1 MLTFQLWICK
11 TIRIP
16 IPPGRVHVGIIS
28 ASVRPRYRYTLRTLQ
43 APGAF
48 VPTACSAQAWRTK
61 AKFWF
66 WPNSKFFQFTI
77 ITWWIVSTLFFVQCK
92 SCFENF
98 TFRSLQFWIMS
109 CIALCLVGLHEY
121 MNHGVLVPA
130 LLKLNNWP
138 LCALQCRGLSS
149 WFDEKKRH
157 PCGVASFPHTFLVRY
172 LLIFSLP
179 FCNMYLEYPE
189 LQPFLLP

>member
-1 MLTFQLWICK
+1 MYHLLMLTSQFWICK

-28 ASVRPRYRYTLRTLQ
+28 ASVRPRYRYTLRTLW

-48 VPTACSAQAWRTK
+48 VPTACSAQAWRTQ

-66 WPNSKFFQFTI
+66 WPNSKFFQVYNHNMVNCFN
-77 ITWWIVSTLFFVQCK
+77 FFLVKCK
-92 SCFENF
+92 SFVATFKF
-98 TFRSLQFWIMS
+98 TSVQFWIMS

-130 LLKLNNWP
+130 LPKLNNWP

-157 PCGVASFPHTFLVRY
+157 PCGVAPFLSDTCSLSLY
-172 LLIFSLP
+172 LLAMSILD
-179 FCNMYLEYPE
+179 NPE
-189 LQPFLLP
+189 LQLF